1 MKKEQTLC
9 ENQKF
14 DQLFLCSK
22 DNQFIFLKNE
32 ENVVQQW
39 NLNKNDEEN
48 TIQYKEEISTIKLK
62 DTDEGL
68 QLLLGID
75 VDHTFYINDLK
86 KKQQYKMKI
95 NVKDNIEN
103 ENYYPDLCV
112 STFEN
117 LCIATSSDYCYHI
130 IDIEYPKRPIIK

>member
-1 MKKEQTLC
+1 M
-9 ENQKF
+9 
-14 DQLFLCSK
+14 
-22 DNQFIFLKNE
+22 
-32 ENVVQQW
+32 
-39 NLNKNDEEN
+39 NKNDEEN

-86 KKQQYKMKI
+86 KNQQYKMKI

-112 STFEN
+112 STFED